1 MSRLN
6 QCFVR
11 SKTKIKNKF
20 SNFKAC
26 SSKQWAVLGN
36 LGSSSSS
43 QIFILTLKGLTPYI
57 VHEPGEAVALVCKVM
72 LLLLR
77 AILSSRILFAST

>member
-36 LGSSSSS
+36 LGNSSSS

-57 VHEPGEAVALVCKVM
+57 VHEPGEAVAFSV
-72 LLLLR
+72 
-77 AILSSRILFAST
+77 